1 MRMTEADPRAPL
13 RPLSDRHLGATARVA
28 VDLLAQAWLT
38 RSWLVLIL
46 VVVSI
51 IGAASMVVGQNV
63 VPLAIYPAL

>member
-1 MRMTEADPRAPL
+1 MTEADPRVQPRALPN
-13 RPLSDRHLGATARVA
+13 RRIGASARVA